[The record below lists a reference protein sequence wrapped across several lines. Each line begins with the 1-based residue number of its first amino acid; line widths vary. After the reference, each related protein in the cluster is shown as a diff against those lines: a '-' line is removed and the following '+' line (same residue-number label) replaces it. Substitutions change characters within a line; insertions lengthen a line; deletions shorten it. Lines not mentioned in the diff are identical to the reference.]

1 MSFGL
6 AGRVA
11 LITGAARGLGFE
23 IARALGGAGAVVYIN
38 GSNRDRAQLAAERLT
53 GEGIRAL
60 PLAFDVTDEA
70 AGDAALDELFASQG
84 RLDILVNNVGMRFRQ
99 PLDKIGSAEIRT
111 MLDANLVAAFMLSK
125 RSASLMIKGNYGR
138 IINISSVAS
147 ERARAG
153 DAAYIVTKGA
163 LNSLTRALAAEFG
176 RYGITCNA
184 IVPGT
189 FRTETNE
196 EILKAESMQ
205 QWFQS
210 RVLLRRVG
218 EPWEIGGA
226 ALFLASP
233 AAGYVTGI
241 SLPVDGGYLVA
252 G

>member
-1 MSFGL
+1 
-6 AGRVA
+6 
-11 LITGAARGLGFE
+11 
-23 IARALGGAGAVVYIN
+23 
-38 GSNRDRAQLAAERLT
+38 
-53 GEGIRAL
+53 
-60 PLAFDVTDEA
+60 
-70 AGDAALDELFASQG
+70 
-84 RLDILVNNVGMRFRQ
+84 MRFRQ

-125 RSASLMIKGNYGR
+125 RSASLMTKGNYGR